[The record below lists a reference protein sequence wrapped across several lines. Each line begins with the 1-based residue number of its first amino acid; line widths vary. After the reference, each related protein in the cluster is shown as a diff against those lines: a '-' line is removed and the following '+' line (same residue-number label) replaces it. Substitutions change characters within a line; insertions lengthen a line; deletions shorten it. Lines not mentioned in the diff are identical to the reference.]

1 MAKLAS
7 FSVFFSYSR
16 LVSANAVIMSAS
28 LPPEVSNS
36 TEDNRGL
43 NSSLLPLLDTIVCA
57 LSVCSNHSNS
67 WRCRPGYERS
77 IVDVIRWAIHTC
89 MYCFKSVFKIREQFV
104 DNFIYTRMCSSF
116 VSSRSLGDW
125 NEMWFTFGSMMTFW
139 AKILT
144 SLGCIG
150 GRTSE
155 WEGRSWIWLS
165 LPPPR

>member
-104 DNFIYTRMCSSF
+104 DNCIYTEYYFNRVECVAHLYQIGRCETGMRCD
-116 VSSRSLGDW
+116 SLLVQWWHSGRR
-125 NEMWFTFGSMMTFW
+125 FSHH
-139 AKILT
+139 
-144 SLGCIG
+144 LGV
-150 GRTSE
+150 
-155 WEGRSWIWLS
+155 
-165 LPPPR
+165 